1 MKHLQKYSRKPTL
14 NGITLTMIN
23 NSPTKM
29 VVCTSSTCINL
40 VEWPDNVAMLPINI
54 HIGDGDYL
62 DGVNIS
68 INDISKRIIANPK
81 LPVSTSAPDE
91 GQLIEFFFDLVEKGI
106 DEILLITLSGKLSL
120 TYANASRIQA
130 IFGNKLTIHLFDS
143 RSLSHGETLL
153 VYEAS
158 RMLYEGKDFSEIIT
172 HIHNI
177 RKRMSII
184 VTVDNLRA
192 MVKTKRISAP
202 AGFFGDLFDIKPLA
216 EIGDDG
222 RIVPIEKI
230 RGFEESV
237 YRMVELLHKRS
248 VGKKG
253 SFYTAC
259 NSVNPHLPLFK
270 RAINEFGLRNVLN
283 VPLASVCVANVGVYA
298 VAMMFVEDYQDP
310 VKYTKGVS
318 YLSH

>member
-1 MKHLQKYSRKPTL
+1 
-14 NGITLTMIN
+14 
-23 NSPTKM
+23 M

-40 VEWPDNVAMLPINI
+40 VEWPDNVAMLPINV
-54 HIGDGDYL
+54 HVGNDDYL
-62 DGVNIS
+62 DGVDIS
-68 INDISKRIIANPK
+68 IDEISKQILNNPK
-81 LPVSTSAPDE
+81 LPVRTSAPDE
-91 GQLIEFFFDLVEKGI
+91 GQLIEFFFELVEKGI

-130 IFGNKLTIHLFDS
+130 IFGRRLTIHLFDS

-158 RMLYEGKDFSEIIT
+158 RMLYEGKDFSEIVP
-172 HIHNI
+172 HIYNI

-184 VTVDNLRA
+184 VTVDNLKT

-216 EIGDDG
+216 EIADDG
-222 RIVPIEKI
+222 QIVPVEKI

-237 YRMVELLHKRS
+237 YRMVELLYQKS
-248 VGKKG
+248 EGKKG

-259 NSVNPHLPLFK
+259 NSINPYLPLFK
-270 RAINEFGLRNVLN
+270 RAITDFGLRNVLN

-298 VAMMFVEDYQDP
+298 VAMMFVEDYHDP
-310 VKYTKGVS
+310 VKYTKGTT